1 MAFAFQRLCRHFA
14 GLNGLT
20 EGPCYLHPM
29 NEAMLSRRSFSGA
42 LGSIS
47 YFLLLALGLTGCQ
60 SPHPH
65 QTELDAL
72 HQLEDSVS
80 AAFAQ
85 LEALPSDS
93 VQASANWASANLQ
106 ELELLLSGGHIEI
119 TKAEGSIISEVSRAR
134 RLLKDHESRRNR
146 LTQNTERTHL
156 QLQLLTE
163 AIAQNARVDG
173 AGTPIDSTYIA
184 EQVQTEVRIARELIA
199 ALDETTDLARRGMNV
214 VEGARLDNDSL
225 QTILR
230 ARLAQYILNGID
242 ASTPEDS

>member
-1 MAFAFQRLCRHFA
+1 M
-14 GLNGLT
+14 
-20 EGPCYLHPM
+20 
-29 NEAMLSRRSFSGA
+29 
-42 LGSIS
+42 
-47 YFLLLALGLTGCQ
+47 
-60 SPHPH
+60 
-65 QTELDAL
+65 
-72 HQLEDSVS
+72 
-80 AAFAQ
+80 
-85 LEALPSDS
+85 
-93 VQASANWASANLQ
+93 
-106 ELELLLSGGHIEI
+106 
-119 TKAEGSIISEVSRAR
+119 
-134 RLLKDHESRRNR
+134 
-146 LTQNTERTHL
+146 